1 MRVNARTEA
10 VQQVSGQRYL
20 KTQEKRV
27 EKRGDSKEGEPS
39 ENEAAI
45 GFIRCPSDTE
55 RAWGYSNNRQF
66 ENIQFKTAGKRK
78 KKTVQERK
86 CNYKPWHS
94 FKVHSYCH
102 NNVNIFMNF

>member
-1 MRVNARTEA
+1 MLEQKLCSRSRG
-10 VQQVSGQRYL
+10 SGILRRR
-20 KTQEKRV
+20 KKRV

-78 KKTVQERK
+78 KKL
-86 CNYKPWHS
+86 YK
-94 FKVHSYCH
+94 KE
-102 NNVNIFMNF
+102 NVIINHGIALKYIPIVIIM